1 MKQSSLETARP
12 ALRIVHLTGGY
23 RAYDFGESE
32 IRVGLDFQRYM
43 LAIPNQPYNDV
54 FAALES
60 IGLQV
65 IGTDFISSPSQQ
77 EMHLPPDFQT
87 VTLHSGFAALWG
99 ERSWS
104 DVKNVQAQRTRMI
117 LDISGRFATYHRLL
131 TLRIREMSEAY
142 RGGILAQL
150 TDIDGKYKKPNE
162 GDLFDNGF
170 QNYIEAAIHAFLADA
185 AALRDL
191 IAEAAWKLILGQ
203 NNNEVTTFRA
213 FLKKTKSFVS
223 DHLLIA
229 QLHQAGA
236 EGGWIKNL
244 TDLRNAVTHIAPL
257 ANTHELHT
265 SQLRQQSLRD
275 GSIPTLH
282 YPLTM
287 ADGSLRPRAEP
298 IDFDDHAGLDARFRT
313 YGEFVNSSGDALIYA
328 SKCADQLVAV
338 ATQVREA
345 AGLKHEIRTITGA
358 DLAGPVR
365 LHRTGG

>member
-1 MKQSSLETARP
+1 MKQSSLETTRP
-12 ALRIVHLTGGY
+12 ALRIIHLTGGY
-23 RAYDFGESE
+23 RAYDFGETE
-32 IRVGLDFQRYM
+32 IRVGLDFQRCM

-65 IGTDFISSPSQQ
+65 IGTDFTSSPYQR

-87 VTLHSGFAALWG
+87 FTSHSGFAALWG

-104 DVKNVQAQRTRMI
+104 DVKNVQAQRTRKI

-142 RGGILAQL
+142 RGGIIAQL
-150 TDIDGKYKKPNE
+150 TDIDGKYRTPNE
-162 GDLFDNGF
+162 GELFDNGF
-170 QNYIEAAIHAFLADA
+170 QGHIEASIHAFLADA

-191 IAEAAWKLILGQ
+191 IAEAAWKLILNHQ
-203 NNNEVTTFRA
+203 DDNVTTFST
-213 FLKKTKSFVS
+213 FLKKTRNFVA
-223 DHLLIA
+223 DHPLIA
-229 QLHQAGA
+229 ELHQAGA

-257 ANTHELHT
+257 ANTHELHS
-265 SQLRQQSLRD
+265 SQLRQQRLRG
-275 GSIPTLH
+275 GSVPTLH

-287 ADGSLRPRAEP
+287 ADGSLRPRPEP
-298 IDFDDHAGLDARFRT
+298 IDFDDHAGLEARFRT
-313 YGEFVNSSGDALIYA
+313 YHDFVSGSGDALVYA

-338 ATQVREA
+338 ATRVREA
-345 AGLKHEIRTITGA
+345 AGLAHKILTITDA
-358 DLAGPVR
+358 DLVGPAR
-365 LHRTGG
+365 FYRTGG